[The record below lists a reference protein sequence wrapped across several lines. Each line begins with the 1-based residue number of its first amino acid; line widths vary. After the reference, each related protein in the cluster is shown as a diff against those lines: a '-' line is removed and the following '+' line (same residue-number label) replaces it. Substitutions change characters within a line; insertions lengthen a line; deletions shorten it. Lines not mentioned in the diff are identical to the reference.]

1 MAYSLTKIG
10 KRTHC
15 GIEKYNEHNVSMM
28 ENLFMKFVEGA
39 YEQTE
44 KHTI

>member
-10 KRTHC
+10 KRTHR

-28 ENLFMKFVEGA
+28 ENLFMKFGGG
-39 YEQTE
+39 
-44 KHTI
+44 I